1 MSISYEAVVQAVG
14 PADKIAL
21 FKEKVL
27 ALKPPYSSYGIEQQI
42 DLPNCVGFYENTS
55 GSARD
60 VSYRWPELFYM
71 ATNDPMTVDGI
82 VLRVFLIT
90 ECIYE
95 MQLVIEDN
103 QTAFQQRS
111 ELDMGA
117 FVAPDEDLPEIV
129 HEAVGDATA
138 WQRACARF
146 GVEYPFSALMFEA

>member
-27 ALKPPYSSYGIEQQI
+27 AIKPPYSSYGIEQQI
-42 DLPNCVGFYENTS
+42 DQPNCVGFYENTS

-60 VSYRWPELFYM
+60 TSYRWPELFYL
-71 ATNDPMTVDGI
+71 ATNDPVVVDGI
-82 VLRVFLIT
+82 VIRVFLIT

-95 MQLVIEDN
+95 TQLVIEDN
-103 QTAFQQRS
+103 LLAFQQRS

-117 FVAPDEDLPEIV
+117 CVPPDEDLPEIIHDV
-129 HEAVGDATA
+129 EGDATA
-138 WQRACARF
+138 WERACARF
-146 GVEYPFSALMFEA
+146 NVEYPFSALMLEA